1 VGAQQNAACAQ
12 CERCVCGNMPLTMIK
27 HMWPWLKVEGVA
39 LTIRVCVSTLQT
51 MCRRIVE
58 LVRITKSSGI

>member
-1 VGAQQNAACAQ
+1 
-12 CERCVCGNMPLTMIK
+12 MPLTMIK